1 MKPST
6 YVRWMLRD
14 SRGARGRMVY
24 FTICLAVGVAAVVG
38 TAALADGIDR
48 GFDQESRAILGADLT
63 VDAKRPLP
71 AELDAALTTIDGLE
85 RSDTVETMSMVLV
98 PGTKAR
104 SRLTR
109 VFAVRG
115 SYPLYGEIVT
125 EPRGGLEAHLGPDTV
140 VVEIDLLTAL
150 GIAVGD
156 SVRVGTQMLRVAA
169 TATGGPQQ
177 TGFTSFLAPRLYVS
191 QEAFA
196 RTGLL
201 GFGSRVQYRALLR
214 LPGPPTRE
222 RIDRLVERLEAAVP
236 DAAYLDFDPYHQI
249 GRGRR
254 WIQRME
260 GFVGLAALLSLVIG
274 GIGVALI
281 VRAWIAGRTRA
292 MAVMRA
298 LGVTPTQILV
308 LSLGHTLLLA
318 LAGSAVGA
326 VLGCLLP
333 VAVRTWAPS
342 LLPVEIVSVIPVGA
356 VLRGVGLGVGLS
368 LAFALPALSAIWRVS
383 PARVLRSDADP
394 LPPQRLVQVA
404 SAVFLVGA
412 VFAAAVVQADQTRHA
427 VWFTGGFVLL
437 IGLLY
442 LAARGLL
449 AFARRVPR
457 RRLSPYLVHGIT
469 ALARPGAGTVGA
481 VVALGLGTMVITGI
495 ALVETR
501 LREAILANLPS
512 TAPSVFLIDIQ
523 PAQREA
529 VRAELEEVGA
539 REIDEVPV
547 VMARIAA
554 IDGTSVA
561 EIAQEE
567 GRGGWSLTREQRLT
581 WRKELTPDNEITAGA
596 LWSDPERKELSI
608 EAGFAKRLG
617 VDVGSRIEFD
627 VQGVSVTLHVT
638 SLRTV
643 EWQSLSLNFF
653 LVAEP
658 GALQGAP
665 ALYLTSALVP
675 EAQEQVLQDQLAA
688 AVPNVTVLRV
698 RAVLDQV
705 MALLERIALG
715 LRILGAFTV
724 LAGLA
729 ILAGSVSASVLHR
742 RREVAL
748 LKSLGVTRGG
758 VVRLF
763 LTEYGLC
770 GALAGLVGGG
780 GALLLAWTWLEHI
793 ADLDVSL
800 PWLALPTA
808 MLGTAI
814 LTAVCGLAANYR
826 ALRVRP
832 REVLR

>member
-1 MKPST
+1 MKLST

-38 TAALADGIDR
+38 TAALADGLDR
-48 GFDQESRAILGADLT
+48 GFDLESRAILGADLT
-63 VDAKRPLP
+63 IDAKRPLP
-71 AELDAALTTIDGLE
+71 AELDEALARVEGLE
-85 RSDTVETMSMVLV
+85 RTDSIEAMSMVLV
-98 PGTKAR
+98 PGVQSR
-104 SRLTR
+104 SRLAR
-109 VFAVRG
+109 IFAVRG

-125 EPRGGLEAHLGPDTV
+125 DPAGGLSAHLAPDTV
-140 VVEIDLLTAL
+140 VVEQDLLSTL

-156 SVRVGTQMLRVAA
+156 TVRVGTQELRVAA

-177 TGFTSFLAPRLYVS
+177 TGFTSFLAPRLYLS
-191 QEAFA
+191 NAAFQ

-201 GFGSRVQYRALLR
+201 GFGSRVQYRALVR
-214 LPGPPTRE
+214 LPGPPSRE
-222 RIDRLVERLEAAVP
+222 TIDGLVERLEATVP
-236 DAAYLDFDPYHQI
+236 DAAYLDFDPHHQI

-298 LGVTPTQILV
+298 LGVTPKQILV

-318 LAGSAVGA
+318 LAGSLVGA

-333 VAVRTWAPS
+333 LAVRTWAPS

-394 LPPQRLVQVA
+394 LPPHRLVQWA
-404 SAVFLVGA
+404 SGAFLVAA
-412 VFAAAVVQADQTRHA
+412 VFAAAWVQADQTKHA
-427 VWFTGGFVLL
+427 VWFTGGFVVL
-437 IGLLY
+437 IGVLY
-442 LAARGLL
+442 LAARALL
-449 AFARRVPR
+449 AFARRIPR

-481 VVALGLGTMVITGI
+481 VVALGLGTMVITAIG
-495 ALVETR
+495 LVETR
-501 LREAILANLPS
+501 LRDAILANLPR
-512 TAPSVFLIDIQ
+512 TAPSVFLLDIN
-523 PAQREA
+523 PAQRDA
-529 VRAELEEVGA
+529 VRAELADVGA
-539 REIDEVPV
+539 DEIDEVPV
-547 VMARIAA
+547 VMARIAS
-554 IDGTSVA
+554 IDGKSVA
-561 EIAQEE
+561 EISQEE

-581 WRKELTPDNEITAGA
+581 WREELTPDNEITAGA

-627 VQGVSVTLHVT
+627 VQGVPITLHVT

-665 ALYLTSALVP
+665 ALYLTSARVP
-675 EAQEQVLQDQLAA
+675 PAQEQVLQDGLAA

-698 RAVLDQV
+698 RAVLDQI

-748 LKSLGVTRGG
+748 LKTLGVTRGG
-758 VVRLF
+758 VLRLF

-793 ADLDVSL
+793 AEIEVSL
-800 PWLALPTA
+800 PWLAMPIAMGATA
-808 MLGTAI
+808 V
-814 LTAVCGLAANYR
+814 LTAVCGLAANFR
-826 ALRVRP
+826 AFRARP